1 MSALVVEDY
10 VAVAPLPR
18 ARLRVVP
25 DERPMIGDA
34 PAATRPRPQGG
45 VRTGELHLTQRGLA
59 VVMAAFVGAVAIA
72 AIVLVVSFLS
82 ISNAPIAGA
91 GSNSVAAAVR

>member
-10 VAVAPLPR
+10 VAVAPLHR

-34 PAATRPRPQGG
+34 PAAARPQGG

-59 VVMAAFVGAVAIA
+59 VIMAAFVGAFAVA
-72 AIVLVVSFLS
+72 AIVLVMSFLA
-82 ISNAPIAGA
+82 ISNDPVVSTHA
-91 GSNSVAAAVR
+91 VAAALR